1 MAYSMEEEI
10 DLMTAGIESEGAA
23 KRIRGLIRAKHA
35 IQQQSTAAMQ
45 EMQAKLEA
53 KDTEIG
59 QMAESHNQA
68 LEQARAQWVN
78 DSGTDL
84 KLSDLGI
91 RNDFD
96 RKTLREYHAS
106 VETEVPVNEWAETMR
121 ANDEQRGT
129 LPNSVRSLLEQQT
142 DAPPTRATPNPDN
155 GTSRPPGPLTAD
167 QIRDMPPDDFDKLT
181 GRA

>member
-35 IQQQSTAAMQ
+35 VQQQSATAVQ
-45 EMQAKLEA
+45 EMQAKLDA
-53 KDTEIG
+53 KDAEIG
-59 QMAESHNQA
+59 QLTESHTQA
-68 LEQARAQWVN
+68 LEQARSQWVS

-84 KLSDLGI
+84 KLSDMGV

-96 RKTLREYHAS
+96 RETLRNYHAS
-106 VETEVPVNEWAETMR
+106 IETDTPVNEWAEAMR

-129 LPNSVRSLLEQQT
+129 LPNSVRSLLEQQAE
-142 DAPPTRATPNPDN
+142 APGRTTPNPDS
-155 GTSRPPGPLTAD
+155 GTTKPVGQLTAD
-167 QIRDMPPDDFDKLT
+167 QIRNMSPEEFDKVT